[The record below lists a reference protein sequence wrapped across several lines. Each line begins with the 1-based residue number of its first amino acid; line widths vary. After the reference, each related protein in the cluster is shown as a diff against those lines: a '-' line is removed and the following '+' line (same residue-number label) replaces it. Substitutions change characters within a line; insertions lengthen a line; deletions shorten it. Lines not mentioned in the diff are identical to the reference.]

1 MFYYLF
7 CKLSYF
13 FMNSCPIFTKSSRVE
28 FIIVCTI
35 YNIVINIPMKL
46 PMIPIKTNHGSI
58 NAHVIKNMAFI
69 INARYLQILFILLL
83 FIRSIITY
91 CTTHTTFLRYIKYSI
106 VLAIRII
113 LKLMCNSVLL
123 TISTMLYFVTC
134 HKL

>member
-35 YNIVINIPMKL
+35 YNIVITIPIKL
-46 PMIPIKTNHGSI
+46 PMIPIKTNHGLI
-58 NAHVIKNMAFI
+58 NAQIIKNMAFI

-91 CTTHTTFLRYIKYSI
+91 GTTHTTFLRYIKYSI
-106 VLAIRII
+106 VLTIRII

>member
-13 FMNSCPIFTKSSRVE
+13 FMNSCPISTKSSRVE

-35 YNIVINIPMKL
+35 YNIVITIPIKL
-46 PMIPIKTNHGSI
+46 PIIPIKTNHGSI
-58 NAHVIKNMAFI
+58 NAHVIKNIAFI

-83 FIRSIITY
+83 FIRSVITY
-91 CTTHTTFLRYIKYSI
+91 CTTHITFLRYIKYSI

-113 LKLMCNSVLL
+113 LKFMCNSMLL